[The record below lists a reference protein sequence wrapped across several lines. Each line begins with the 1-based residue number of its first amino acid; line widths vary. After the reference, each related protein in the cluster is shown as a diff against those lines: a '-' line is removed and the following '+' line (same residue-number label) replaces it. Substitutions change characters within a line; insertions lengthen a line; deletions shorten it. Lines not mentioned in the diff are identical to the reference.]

1 MRKYGYKGYTLIEM
15 LVVLAIVSLL
25 FSAVFGALTA
35 SNTSFNTVSTRQAIE
50 NQARQGLDNMLR
62 ELYET
67 SGGRVVF
74 SGGNSVIT
82 FKLPVGFDGTG
93 NLLWGAEGVQDYKIS
108 YLIDNKQ
115 LVRRVLNSFDNM
127 ISQKVLTVDVQSL
140 NFALSPTMLL
150 TVTLVIQKNI
160 IGGGN
165 VTHSVSSKLA
175 FRN

>member
-1 MRKYGYKGYTLIEM
+1 MRKYGYTLIEM

-35 SNTSFNTVSTRQAIE
+35 NNLSFNTVSTRQAIE

-67 SGGRVVF
+67 SGGRVVL

-108 YLIDNKQ
+108 YLLDNNQ

-127 ISQKVLTVDVQSL
+127 ISQKVLTVDAQSL